1 MIFLNRRNRQGSVA
15 VQRSDINCRSM
26 QTLKKFPNFTLRAA
40 IAGALSVS
48 VPAAMLA
55 VPAAPV
61 AAQAGQLDQAVAAL
75 RGISTM
81 TANFTQTDRKGQTL
95 SGVLTLKR
103 PGKIRFEYQKSANM
117 LVVSNGKS
125 LYLIDYEVNQV
136 QRWPIGNSPLGA
148 LLDPSRD
155 VKKFGKLIP
164 SGNDNV
170 VTVEVKD
177 SKHPEYG
184 VITLIFVRNASAPGG
199 LQLTNWV
206 ALDAQNGRTTVRLS
220 NQRYGVAVPDSA
232 FTFKDPRRSAGR
244 R

>member
-1 MIFLNRRNRQGSVA
+1 
-15 VQRSDINCRSM
+15 M
-26 QTLKKFPNFTLRAA
+26 QTLKKFPQITLRAA

-55 VPAAPV
+55 LPAAPA
-61 AAQAGQLDQAVAAL
+61 AAQSDQLDQVVSAL

-81 TANFTQTDRKGQTL
+81 TADFTQTDRKGQSL
-95 SGVLTLKR
+95 SGKLSLKR

-125 LYLIDYEVNQV
+125 LYLVDYDVNQV

-155 VKKFGKLIP
+155 VKKYGKLIP
-164 SGNDNV
+164 SGTDNV

-184 VITLIFVRNASAPGG
+184 VITLIFVRNANAPGG

-220 NQRYGVAVPDSA
+220 NQRYGVSIADSA